1 MAVKSLVKP
10 SAYYDSVTLMLVAR
24 ELVRLPGVNDAA
36 AVMATE
42 ANKAILLQAGL
53 LTPEAQA
60 AGANDLVIVVSATDE
75 TIDEALSQAERLLQ
89 KKQPEVASEAPGQA
103 FAQGYRPRTLTA
115 AAKATPQA
123 NLALISVAG
132 RYAADEAWEALH
144 RGLHV
149 FLFSDNVSIEDEV
162 MLKRYAADRGLLVMG
177 PGAGTAIINGVAL
190 GFANVVPRGP
200 VGLVSA
206 AGTGLQE
213 VTSLLARHGVGIT
226 QAIGTGGRDTS
237 QAVGG
242 ITMLMGLQALQED
255 NNTEVIVLISKPA
268 AKTVTQKV
276 LDQVN
281 RSQKPTVV
289 CFLGEDARSLGV
301 ENKNNVWAVRTLEE
315 AALQSVA
322 ILSGKKDFDFSAEDH
337 SDNITE
343 LRRQLQPEQRYLR
356 ALFSGGTLCYEA
368 QLIWRDQL
376 KEPVF
381 SNAPLDEGNK
391 LADSSH
397 SQGHTAIDL
406 GEEEFTVG
414 RPHPMIDNDLR
425 IRRLLQE
432 VQQPEVGVVLLDV
445 VLGYGAHPDPAS
457 ELAEA
462 IRKAQETTNKAGRR
476 VIFVA
481 SITGTDGDPQNYSR
495 QEQLLRDSGVILCPS
510 NAAAARLTARI
521 LEEYG

>member
-1 MAVKSLVKP
+1 
-10 SAYYDSVTLMLVAR
+10 
-24 ELVRLPGVNDAA
+24 
-36 AVMATE
+36 
-42 ANKAILLQAGL
+42 
-53 LTPEAQA
+53 
-60 AGANDLVIVVSATDE
+60 
-75 TIDEALSQAERLLQ
+75 
-89 KKQPEVASEAPGQA
+89 
-103 FAQGYRPRTLTA
+103 
-115 AAKATPQA
+115 
-123 NLALISVAG
+123 
-132 RYAADEAWEALH
+132 
-144 RGLHV
+144 
-149 FLFSDNVSIEDEV
+149 
-162 MLKRYAADRGLLVMG
+162 
-177 PGAGTAIINGVAL
+177 
-190 GFANVVPRGP
+190 
-200 VGLVSA
+200 
-206 AGTGLQE
+206 
-213 VTSLLARHGVGIT
+213 
-226 QAIGTGGRDTS
+226 
-237 QAVGG
+237 
-242 ITMLMGLQALQED
+242 MGLQALQED

-337 SDNITE
+337 SEKITE

-368 QLIWRDQL
+368 QLIWRDHL
-376 KEPVF
+376 KEPVL
-381 SNAPLDEGNK
+381 SNAPLDESNK

-495 QEQLLRDSGVILCPS
+495 QEQLLRDSGVILCTS
-510 NAAAARLTARI
+510 NASAARLPARI

>member
-1 MAVKSLVKP
+1 MAVKSIIKP

-24 ELVRLPGVNDAA
+24 ELVHLPGVMDAA

-42 ANKAILLQAGL
+42 ANKAVLLQAGL

-60 AGANDLVIVVSATDE
+60 ASPNDLVIIVSATDE
-75 TIDEALSQAERLLQ
+75 TIEGALSQAEKLLQ
-89 KKQPEVASEAPGQA
+89 KKQPQVVSEAPGQV

-115 AAKATPQA
+115 AAKANPQA

-149 FLFSDNVSIEDEV
+149 FLFSDNVSIDDEIL
-162 MLKRYAADRGLLVMG
+162 LKRYAAEKGLLVMG

-190 GFANVVPRGP
+190 GFANVVPKGT

-337 SDNITE
+337 SEKITE

-368 QLIWRDQL
+368 QLIWRDHL
-376 KEPVF
+376 KEPVL
-381 SNAPLDEGNK
+381 SNAPLDESNK

-510 NAAAARLTARI
+510 NASAARLTARI